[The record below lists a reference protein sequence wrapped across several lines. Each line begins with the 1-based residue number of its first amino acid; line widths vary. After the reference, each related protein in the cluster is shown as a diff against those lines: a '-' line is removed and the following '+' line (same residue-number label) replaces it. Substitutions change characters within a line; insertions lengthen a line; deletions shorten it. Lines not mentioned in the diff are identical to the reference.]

1 MSLLRK
7 NKRRKLRKLQRVR
20 KKFKYADSMRVSVF
34 RSAEHIYAQ
43 LIDDR
48 VGHTVASS
56 STLQIKEFE
65 GNKTAYAYEVGKKL
79 AEKAK
84 SAGISRA
91 VFDRGSFKFHGRVKA
106 LAQGL
111 CEAGLQV

>member
-1 MSLLRK
+1 MSLLQK
-7 NKRRKLRKLQRVR
+7 NKKRKLRKLQRVR

-34 RSAEHIYAQ
+34 RSTGHIYAQ
-43 LIDDR
+43 LIDDKA
-48 VGHTVASS
+48 GHTLASS
-56 STLQIKEFE
+56 STLEIKDIV
-65 GNKTAYAYEVGKKL
+65 GDKKAYAYAVGKKL

-84 SAGISRA
+84 SVGVERA

-106 LAQGL
+106 VAQGL